1 MEIARF
7 YKEVK
12 AETARV
18 AWPSKKETL
27 TASGLV
33 FVLAAI
39 AGLFF
44 LLADAVIFK
53 VIHFILGL

>member
-12 AETARV
+12 SEIGRIS
-18 AWPSKKETL
+18 WPSRKETM

-33 FVLAAI
+33 FVLAAV

-44 LLADAVIFK
+44 LLVDAVVYR

>member
-1 MEIARF
+1 MEIAKF

-12 AETARV
+12 VETAKI

-27 TASGLV
+27 TASTLV
-33 FVLAAI
+33 FVLAAV

-44 LLADAVIFK
+44 LLADAVIYK